1 MKEYTAFIS
10 KINNFVSI
18 LIKINKIL
26 GDDYLLTTLE
36 RLNEL
41 NIDTSNLEN
50 KNILRLNKEQ
60 LQLLIK
66 ETT

>member
-1 MKEYTAFIS
+1 MKEYTAFIN

-18 LIKINKIL
+18 LIKINRIL

-66 ETT
+66 EQT

>member
-18 LIKINKIL
+18 LIKTDKIL
-26 GDDYLLTTLE
+26 GDAYLLTTLE
-36 RLNEL
+36 RLDEL
-41 NIDTSNLEN
+41 NIYTSNLEN
-50 KNILRLNKEQ
+50 KNTIALSKEQ